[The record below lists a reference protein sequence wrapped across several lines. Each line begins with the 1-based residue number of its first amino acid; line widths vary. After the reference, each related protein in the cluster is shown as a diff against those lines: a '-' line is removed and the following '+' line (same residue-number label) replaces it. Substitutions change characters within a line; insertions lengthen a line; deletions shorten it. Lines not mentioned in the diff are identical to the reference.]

1 MLYIAISRWKPG
13 ERNELLRRRL
23 EQGITLPEG
32 MTMLSDWTDLYGGR
46 EIMFLESNDSNTLI
60 AGPVALSDPVNLE
73 AQPV

>member
-1 MLYIAISRWKPG
+1 MLYIAISKWKPG

-32 MTMLSDWTDLYGGR
+32 MMVLSDWTDLYGGR
-46 EIMFLESNDSNTLI
+46 EIMFLESNDSNNLI
-60 AGPVALSDPVNLE
+60 AGPVELSDPVTLE